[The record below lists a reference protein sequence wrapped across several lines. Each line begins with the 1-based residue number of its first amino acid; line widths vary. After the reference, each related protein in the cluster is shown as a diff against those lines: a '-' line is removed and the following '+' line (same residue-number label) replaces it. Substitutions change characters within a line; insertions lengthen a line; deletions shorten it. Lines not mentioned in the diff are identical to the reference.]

1 MLNISGGGGIM
12 SIYKIAM
19 FLISNPRRTIYR
31 FTAVNLLLGLMV
43 IILLSTSVFA
53 AEQGQQT
60 QGAEVGLKYLGAGL
74 SVAGSTIG
82 AGIALQGATS
92 AGLAASTIGA
102 GIALQ
107 GATSAGLAALVE
119 RPELAAWVLI
129 NAGLGEGV
137 AIYGLI
143 ISILILGA
151 I

>member
-1 MLNISGGGGIM
+1 MY
-12 SIYKIAM
+12 IYKVARI
-19 FLISNPRRTIYR
+19 LVSNPRRTVYG
-31 FTAVNLLLGLMV
+31 FTALNLLLGLL
-43 IILLSTSVFA
+43 IILTLTANVSA
-53 AEQGQQT
+53 AGEAAGA
-60 QGAEVGLKYLGAGL
+60 AEVGLKYLGAGL
-74 SVAGSTIG
+74 SVAG
-82 AGIALQGATS
+82 
-92 AGLAASTIGA
+92 STIGA

-151 I
+151 

>member
-1 MLNISGGGGIM
+1 M

-60 QGAEVGLKYLGAGL
+60 QGAEVGLKYLGAGI
-74 SVAGSTIG
+74 SVAG
-82 AGIALQGATS
+82 
-92 AGLAASTIGA
+92 STIGA

-151 I
+151 

>member
-1 MLNISGGGGIM
+1 M

-53 AEQGQQT
+53 AEQGQQA
-60 QGAEVGLKYLGAGL
+60 QGAEDGLKYLGAGL
-74 SVAGSTIG
+74 SVAG
-82 AGIALQGATS
+82 
-92 AGLAASTIGA
+92 STIGA

-151 I
+151 

>member
-1 MLNISGGGGIM
+1 M
-12 SIYKIAM
+12 SIYKIAR
-19 FLISNPRRTIYR
+19 FLVSNPRRTIYG
-31 FTAVNLLLGLMV
+31 FTTVNLLLGLL

-53 AEQGQQT
+53 VEQNQTAAEE
-60 QGAEVGLKYLGAGL
+60 GAEVGLKYLGAGL
-74 SVAGSTIG
+74 SVAG
-82 AGIALQGATS
+82 
-92 AGLAASTIGA
+92 STIGA

-151 I
+151 